1 MVPAVVSRATFTDK
15 NGKSIDSSQFR
26 VSVPMPTRQSVRC
39 GRLIKCALPTSRAQ
53 RTFQERSQTVNALK
67 NRRYS
72 KSTFSASAHSPMR
85 DWMDW
90 CLQSHPPRTAC
101 VALCLQG
108 STSLLMTLR
117 APEHA
122 CFIMHT

>member
-1 MVPAVVSRATFTDK
+1 MAYVLGVAEAED
-15 NGKSIDSSQFR
+15 
-26 VSVPMPTRQSVRC
+26 TR
-39 GRLIKCALPTSRAQ
+39 
-53 RTFQERSQTVNALK
+53 QERSQSANALK

-72 KSTFSASAHSPMR
+72 KSMFSASAHSPMS

-90 CLQSHPPRTAC
+90 CLQSHPPRTAR